1 MTKQLNDERAK
12 HAYDFMYEISKKDEK
27 KQKEFRSLVRSF
39 PAMVQN
45 NGLCTAVAFLQSKG
59 KAEKKKNSEEVI
71 ENAHLKLYNMIKDWL
86 IVKKLIND
94 DLMKIIVESG
104 RESYRMRSKEV
115 IAYLFWVKRF
125 AEGMLKEDDNKS

>member
-12 HAYDFMYEISKKDEK
+12 HAYDFVYEISKKDEK

-59 KAEKKKNSEEVI
+59 KF
-71 ENAHLKLYNMIKDWL
+71 HHMKLYEAIEKWL
-86 IVKKLIND
+86 KINND
-94 DLMKIIVESG
+94 DNEGLMESIVSLD
-104 RESYRMRSKEV
+104 RDKYRMVSKE
-115 IAYLFWVKRF
+115 IMSYLPWVKRF
-125 AEGMLKEDDNKS
+125 SEGMLSGDES